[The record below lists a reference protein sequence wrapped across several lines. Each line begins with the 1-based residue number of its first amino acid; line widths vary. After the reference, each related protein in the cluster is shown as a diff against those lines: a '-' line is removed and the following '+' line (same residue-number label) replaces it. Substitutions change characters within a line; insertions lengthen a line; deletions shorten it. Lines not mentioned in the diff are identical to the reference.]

1 MSRNDNRT
9 MCSIEPVAATETKLS
24 DTPSTEKHWWIYIY
38 ILSWLYF
45 PQKIRN
51 QNKIFI
57 RIILVKLTQSFITQ
71 DCYPHGFSSSLMY
84 VKIFDLQTTVAFNF
98 SPQVLSTSFSQLG
111 YKYPGHTLSEQIHK
125 WNKTGNYT
133 EKTKPMSR
141 YGILMTATENALEI
155 PLIVAQY
162 YTDFREQFLYSLLN
176 KMRDSVKIQILPH
189 TLYLNSKYNL
199 KLYFKTM

>member
-1 MSRNDNRT
+1 
-9 MCSIEPVAATETKLS
+9 
-24 DTPSTEKHWWIYIY
+24 
-38 ILSWLYF
+38 
-45 PQKIRN
+45 
-51 QNKIFI
+51 
-57 RIILVKLTQSFITQ
+57 
-71 DCYPHGFSSSLMY
+71 
-84 VKIFDLQTTVAFNF
+84 
-98 SPQVLSTSFSQLG
+98 
-111 YKYPGHTLSEQIHK
+111 
-125 WNKTGNYT
+125 
-133 EKTKPMSR
+133 MSR